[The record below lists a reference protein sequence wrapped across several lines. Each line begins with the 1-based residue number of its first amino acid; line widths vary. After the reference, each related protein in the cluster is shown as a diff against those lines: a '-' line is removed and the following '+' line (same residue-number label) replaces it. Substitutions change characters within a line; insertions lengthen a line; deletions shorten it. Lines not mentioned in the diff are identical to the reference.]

1 MEINITEYL
10 SEEEIREICKEEIR
24 LKIRKSFE
32 DKDLERLIGNSAY
45 TKAYDLIDEHITV
58 EHKKEIVKK
67 TNEIINDIGSYEIFR
82 YDYFTKKPESTASRI
97 VDDAVNANKELIKEK
112 VNSVIEAKLSTGN
125 VYDELIERIQDGM
138 YNGFSIK
145 FNRD

>member
-10 SEEEIREICKEEIR
+10 GEEEIREICKEEIR
-24 LKIRKSFE
+24 RKIRKSFG

-45 TKAYDLIDEHITV
+45 TKAYDLIEEHITD
-58 EHKKEIVKK
+58 EHKKEIAKK

-97 VDDAVNANKELIKEK
+97 VDDVVKENKELIKEK
-112 VNSVIEAKLSTGN
+112 VNEVITEKLSTEN
-125 VYDELIERIQDGM
+125 VYDELIERIIDGM

-145 FNRD
+145 FGRD